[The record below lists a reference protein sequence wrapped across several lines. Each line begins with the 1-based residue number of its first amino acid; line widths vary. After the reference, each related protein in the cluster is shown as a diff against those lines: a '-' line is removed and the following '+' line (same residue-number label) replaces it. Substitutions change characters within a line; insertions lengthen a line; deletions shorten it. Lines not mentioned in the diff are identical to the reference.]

1 MDFKT
6 AAQLSALLSKD
17 YADDFFRLL
26 VNYKNISASEA
37 ASRINLHIST
47 AQDFLDG
54 LADLSILNKI
64 EVREK
69 KRPYFRYNLIEPIIK
84 IEVDLNEFA
93 KENPG
98 EGLSRMIREMND
110 AEANFTIARSGDSFS
125 SVTIWEGK
133 GRERN
138 VKKISLTTPQ
148 GKFLFHLPFPK
159 ARPLSIAD
167 MMESAG
173 VDLEYS
179 TEIQDI
185 VDELIK
191 IKVIEVLR

>member
-1 MDFKT
+1 
-6 AAQLSALLSKD
+6 
-17 YADDFFRLL
+17 
-26 VNYKNISASEA
+26 
-37 ASRINLHIST
+37 
-47 AQDFLDG
+47 
-54 LADLSILNKI
+54 
-64 EVREK
+64 
-69 KRPYFRYNLIEPIIK
+69 
-84 IEVDLNEFA
+84 
-93 KENPG
+93 
-98 EGLSRMIREMND
+98 MIREMND
-110 AEANFTIARSGDSFS
+110 AEANFTMARSGDSFS

-167 MMESAG
+167 IMESAG

>member
-26 VNYKNISASEA
+26 VNYQNISASEA

-84 IEVDLNEFA
+84 LEVDLNEFA

-110 AEANFTIARSGDSFS
+110 TDANFTMARSGDSFS

-167 MMESAG
+167 IMESAG